1 MAIRTSYRGAVNRD
15 SLRTGRLALI
25 EAAER
30 LIAEEGPSVPLRQ
43 VVSAAGQRNSS
54 AIRYHFGSRDELI
67 GAVVDARQS
76 VFEPRRLR
84 HLAEMEAAGDVSARG
99 LIRALLEPVFEH
111 QRRAQPSH
119 HARFMEKIRDHAG
132 VELVGREDWTATRL
146 IMSQLARFS
155 APVPESHRA
164 TRIRGLM
171 SVVFA
176 LLADLERTEHR
187 TPEDREAA
195 EQATLDMVL
204 GVVRFDSSAERHEA
218 PRSTIAPPGRLG
230 LPSETRRPD

>member
-1 MAIRTSYRGAVNRD
+1 MYRE
-15 SLRTGRLALI
+15 SLQTGRLALI

-30 LIAEEGPSVPLRQ
+30 LIAEEGPSVSLRQ

-76 VFEPRRLR
+76 VFEPKRLR
-84 HLAEMEAAGDVSARG
+84 FLVELESAGEVTARG
-99 LIRALLEPVFEH
+99 LVRALLEPVFEH
-111 QRRAQPSH
+111 QRRAQPGH
-119 HARFMEKIRDHAG
+119 HARFIEKIRDHSG
-132 VELVGREDWTATRL
+132 VELLRRQDWTATRL
-146 IMSQLARFS
+146 ITSQLARLS

-164 TRIRGLM
+164 TRIRGFT

-187 TPEDREAA
+187 TPEDRESA
-195 EQATLDMVL
+195 EQATIDMVL
-204 GVVRFDSSAERHEA
+204 GVVRFDSTAELGEA
-218 PRSTIAPPGRLG
+218 PRSATALPDRLP
-230 LPSETRRPD
+230 LPSETRTPVEPP